1 MTRCTNSQLS
11 MEALCELSM
20 DRPKLLPNTCSWG
33 NLQTVTIKTTQSR
46 LTMLLATWRRMI
58 TVEIIRWASHL
69 SATLLLLTKLNSR
82 QQSWLNR
89 LFRHPEWH
97 HSSTYLALKMNL
109 AKVENEWK
117 QASIQLAHQLS
128 LPQGVTLV
136 VAQKAKRKG
145 RGNLQDVLMHTTNN
159 RQRGLDSNKK
169 NLSLFKTWS
178 INTSKDT
185 ASNTK
190 KHSHLRRSV
199 QQAQARIES

>member
-1 MTRCTNSQLS
+1 

-46 LTMLLATWRRMI
+46 LTMLLATWRRTI
-58 TVEIIRWASHL
+58 TVEITRWASHL
-69 SATLLLLTKLNSR
+69 SVTLLLLTKLNSR
-82 QQSWLNR
+82 LQSWLNR

-136 VAQKAKRKG
+136 VAQKAKRKS
-145 RGNLQDVLMHTTNN
+145 RENQQDVLMHTTNN

-178 INTSKDT
+178 INISKDT

-190 KHSHLRRSV
+190 KRSLLRRSA
-199 QQAQARIES
+199 QQVQARIES